1 MKKMIK
7 APSVITAATS
17 SSARAKAILDLASEL
32 FDVLD
37 DTSEE
42 IFEEYDLQPLYDEL
56 NETVYTMAHKI
67 DAEYR

>member
-7 APSVITAATS
+7 VTAATS

-32 FDVLD
+32 FDLLD

-42 IFEEYDLQPLYDEL
+42 IFQEYSLQPLYDEL
-56 NETVYTMAHKI
+56 NETVYDLAHQL
-67 DAEYR
+67 DAEE